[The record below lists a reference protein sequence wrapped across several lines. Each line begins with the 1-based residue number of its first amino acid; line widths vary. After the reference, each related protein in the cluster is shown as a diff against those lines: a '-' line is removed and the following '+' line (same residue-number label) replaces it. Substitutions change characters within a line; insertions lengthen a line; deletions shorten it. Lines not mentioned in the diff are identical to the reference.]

1 MLLSLHIFIHARD
14 EPLDAVIARCRDH
27 VKKVSLFKHQKYT
40 RGVEFSISVEA
51 PRMNPTDV
59 ADVVNESA
67 NNVADSVTLV
77 LARIALWIVII
88 GVPNWEHRSCE
99 VNVVLPC

>member
-1 MLLSLHIFIHARD
+1 
-14 EPLDAVIARCRDH
+14 
-27 VKKVSLFKHQKYT
+27 
-40 RGVEFSISVEA
+40 
-51 PRMNPTDV
+51 MNPTDV